1 MKKINWGIIGLGN
14 IANIF
19 SEGFLNSNK
28 GKLLAISSHNKSKL
42 EKFKNKFKIEDKYVF
57 KNYND
62 LIECNEVDIVYITL
76 PNNLHYEWIMK
87 CIKKIKKFL

>member
-28 GKLLAISSHNKSKL
+28 AKLLAISSHNKSKL
-42 EKFKNKFKIEDKYVF
+42 EKLEDIEILRFLELKKTVLMKETTPNSLAVDAPSDILKVENAIKKNKK
-57 KNYND
+57 
-62 LIECNEVDIVYITL
+62 
-76 PNNLHYEWIMK
+76 H
-87 CIKKIKKFL
+87 